1 MSIHSRKNSHI
12 QICLKE
18 SVQSE
23 IMNGFEKYRLIH
35 EALPEKDFHQFDI
48 STSFLGK
55 KISAPLM
62 ISSMTGGTESGET
75 INRHLVEAAVKEQI
89 PFAIGSM
96 RIYLEQNRLPELR
109 KLRDHAI
116 AIPILANIGAVQLN
130 YGLKIDQIKQIV
142 DSVEADALIL
152 HLNAIQEVFQ
162 HAGDLNFSDLLRKIE
177 KVRSQS
183 DVPVIIK
190 EVGFGF
196 SVETAGKLREIGIEW
211 LDIAGAGGTSW
222 IKVEAARDRSEFTDK
237 MVAPFYSWGI
247 PTAISLARIHQAYP
261 DMNLIA
267 SGGIRNGVEVCKAEY
282 LGARL
287 SGIAIPL
294 LKPALE
300 SAEAACNVIDQF
312 KFQYRTAKFCS
323 SGIESI

>member
-12 QICLKE
+12 QICLEKP
-18 SVQSE
+18 VQSE
-23 IMNGFEKYRLIH
+23 TTNGFENYRLIH
-35 EALPEKDFHQFDI
+35 EALPEKNFQQFDI

-55 KISAPLM
+55 IISAPLM

-75 INRHLVEAAVKEQI
+75 INCNLADAAVTEQI
-89 PFAIGSM
+89 PFAIGSL
-96 RIYLEQNRLPELR
+96 RIYLEQKRLSALR
-109 KLRDHAI
+109 KLREHAA

-130 YGLKIDQIKQIV
+130 YGLGIDQIKQIV

-152 HLNAIQEVFQ
+152 HLNAIQEIFQ
-162 HAGDLNFSDLLRKIE
+162 HAGDLNFSELLRKIE
-177 KVRSQS
+177 QVRLQIE
-183 DVPVIIK
+183 VPVIMK

-222 IKVEAARDRSEFTDK
+222 IKVETARDRSEFADE
-237 MVAPFYSWGI
+237 MAAPFYSWGI
-247 PTAISLARIHQAYP
+247 PTALSLARIHQSYP
-261 DMNLIA
+261 EMNLIA

-300 SAEAACNVIDQF
+300 SAEALCKVINQF

-323 SGIESI
+323 SGIESV